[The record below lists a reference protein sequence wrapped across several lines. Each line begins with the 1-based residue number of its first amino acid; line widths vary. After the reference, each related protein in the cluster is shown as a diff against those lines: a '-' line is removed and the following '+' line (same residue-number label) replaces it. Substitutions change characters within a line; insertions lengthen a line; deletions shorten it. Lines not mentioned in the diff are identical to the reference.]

1 MLPTGFYCKA
11 EGCSRRPSEG
21 KPFCA
26 THVAHM
32 PYAQFLIEQHATRQ
46 SEIDRIL
53 DGRVGTLDMAS
64 SLVVRWIL
72 NALHINGPLTV
83 ERAAKETGIPPK
95 AVKICIRRM
104 LKEGML
110 EEREFYRD
118 TCDMTKKLIPLVAPS
133 SEEVA
138 ELAGARTDDT

>member
-1 MLPTGFYCKA
+1 MLPAGFYCKA

-95 AVKICIRRM
+95 AVKICVKRM

-110 EEREFYRD
+110 EKREFY
-118 TCDMTKKLIPLVAPS
+118 DMTTKLIPLVAPS